1 MSEDVSP
8 EHPRYES
15 LRIRDRLVRG
25 VEQGITSPQGLI
37 AHGRGEAFDYLY
49 GERTH
54 PFGAAAAY
62 SAVCALLRAKRP
74 VISVNGNAAVLVPQ
88 ELVGLAKNLDA
99 PLEVN
104 LFHAGSGREE
114 RIARHLKSHGACDV
128 LLPDGTT
135 EIPGIASDRR
145 FVNADGIGAADAV
158 FVPLEDGDRCAALRA
173 AGKFVIAVDLNPL
186 SRTAKAASITIVDN
200 VVRALPLMVELSAE
214 LANADE
220 DDLLDGVRRYESM
233 DILRTAELALRDSD
247 STAS

>member
-15 LRIRDRLVRG
+15 LRTRERLVRG

-37 AHGRGEAFDYLY
+37 AHGRGEAFDYLL
-49 GERTH
+49 GEKTH
-54 PFGAAAAY
+54 PFGAAAAH

-74 VISVNGNAAVLVPQ
+74 VISVNGNAAALGPQ
-88 ELVGLAKNLDA
+88 EMVALAKNVGA

-104 LFHAGSGREE
+104 LFHAGSGREA
-114 RIARHLKSHGACDV
+114 RIADHLMAHGASDV
-128 LLPDGTT
+128 LLPDGVA

-145 FVNADGIGAADAV
+145 FVNAAGIGTADVV

-200 VVRALPLMVELSAE
+200 VVRALPLMVKLSAE
-214 LANADE
+214 LATADDYE
-220 DDLLDGVRRYESM
+220 LLDGVMNHYNS
-233 DILRTAELALRDSD
+233 DTLRTAELALRSAA

>member
-54 PFGAAAAY
+54 PFGAAAAH

-74 VISVNGNAAVLVPQ
+74 VVSVNGNAAALVPQ
-88 ELVGLAKNLDA
+88 ELVDLAKNLDA

-114 RIARHLKSHGACDV
+114 RIARHLKSHGASDV

-200 VVRALPLMVELSAE
+200 VVRALPLMVELSTE
-214 LANADE
+214 LATAAD